1 MWPCRIKSRSYRE
14 PVDFAPLRGHSV
26 TVNWSHSRNTKGTSV
41 VSVPRWEGMAKPSES
56 VGQQPGDVPA
66 ETAIS
71 RFVVAKKEERPRSEI
86 GFSTDVRSVLRN
98 RLSER
103 CVSCVSSA
111 VALRKHIP
119 VLRTD
124 ELRTCE
130 WRRSLLRRVTAYP
143 PASPK
148 DTLRGVFERIKRAAR
163 AKKSARIS
171 ERLAHEFRHSA
182 SLVERRRES
191 GSVRPRR
198 SFDA

>member
-1 MWPCRIKSRSYRE
+1 MWLRRSKSRSYRE
-14 PVDFAPLRGHSV
+14 PVDFVPLRGHSV

-86 GFSTDVRSVLRN
+86 GFSTAVRSVLRN

-111 VALRKHIP
+111 VALRKRIP
-119 VLRTD
+119 VLRTN

-130 WRRSLLRRVTAYP
+130 WRKSVSRRVSAYP

-148 DTLRGVFERIKRAAR
+148 DTLRGVFERMKRAAR
-163 AKKSARIS
+163 AKKSERIS
-171 ERLAHEFRHSA
+171 ERLAHEFQRSA

-191 GSVRPRR
+191 GSARLRR
-198 SFDA
+198 TFDA